1 MSTENAAGKA
11 PAKKSPI
18 ALFFANKRVLN
29 TISIILFLSIWDLL
43 VVTGTVS
50 LMPRPYQVVVRMAEL
65 IHEPYAGYTLSMHV
79 WISFRRVLIAFLL
92 AAGIGIPTGVL
103 IGFNKVAH
111 AIIRPIFEFFKPM
124 PPIAWISL
132 SILWFSLGETSKIF
146 LIFIGCIVPCIL
158 NSYNGIRLVDPE
170 LYDCIRNL
178 GANYWQEH
186 FQVTFPASLPAIFA
200 GLQVALSTGWTC
212 VVAAELVGAREGIGY
227 LTFIGMKQDDIAMT
241 IGGILTIC
249 LVSFLS
255 SLLLAY
261 IERWLC
267 PWRRSIEE

>member
-1 MSTENAAGKA
+1 MSTQQAA
-11 PAKKSPI
+11 AKPKEKSVLAKI
-18 ALFFANKRVLN
+18 FGNKRFLN
-29 TISIILFLSIWDLL
+29 ALSIILFLLLWDVL
-43 VVTGTVS
+43 VITGTVS
-50 LMPRPYQVVVRMAEL
+50 HMPRPHEVLLRWIEL
-65 IHEPYAGYTLSMHV
+65 MHEPYAGYTLPMHV
-79 WISFRRVLIAFLL
+79 WISFRRVIIAFLL
-92 AAGIGIPTGVL
+92 AAGIGIPAGVL
-103 IGFNKVAH
+103 MGFNRLAH

-132 SILWFSLGETSKIF
+132 SILWFGLGETSKIF
-146 LIFIGCIVPCIL
+146 LIFIGCVVPCIL
-158 NSYNGIRLVDPE
+158 NAYNGIRLVDPE

-227 LTFIGMKQDDIAMT
+227 LTFIGMKVDDTAMT
-241 IGGILTIC
+241 IAGILTIC

-255 SLLLAY
+255 SVALTYL
-261 IERWLC
+261 ERWLC
-267 PWRRSIEE
+267 PWKRDLKE